1 MGATHRQQS
10 EASARRGACHGRL
23 ADRSLTGRLRPSG
36 PIENRTLTCVTSQY
50 ASGCWWGVA
59 FHPTGCPAASAGYRG
74 GAPGILR
81 IPTMQ
86 TASASP
92 AVLSVPSDP
101 WAQGFDSGMRC
112 PGDPCPFPVDS
123 VDALAWSSG
132 FIEGKFGRAWCD
144 SRSPI

>member
-59 FHPTGCPAASAGYRG
+59 F
-74 GAPGILR
+74 
-81 IPTMQ
+81 
-86 TASASP
+86 
-92 AVLSVPSDP
+92 
-101 WAQGFDSGMRC
+101 
-112 PGDPCPFPVDS
+112 DS